1 MKNLWRTVKGF
12 TFIVIVLSL
21 LISVLFGYRDI
32 PTDELKVKY
41 AQKPS
46 SFTSI
51 NGIDTHFRDEGN
63 KTDSIPIVLIHGTG
77 ASLHT
82 FDEWTNRLIQDFRV
96 VRMDLPGYG
105 LTNPFLDHD
114 YSIDHYVEFINA
126 FLEKHKIKRC
136 IIGGNSLGGHIAW
149 QYALQYP
156 QKVDQLILI
165 DAGGLP
171 SRSKST
177 PIAFKLA
184 EIPIVKNLFKYITP
198 KFVVRSSVEN
208 VYANPEKI
216 SDELIERYFELSL
229 REGNRQAFIDRFKKQ
244 KSSSSYEHIS
254 KVTQETLILWGE
266 KDFLIPV
273 DNAYFFEK
281 KLPNSTLVIFEN
293 LGHVP
298 MEEDAEQSLAPVLN
312 FLAQKN

>member
-1 MKNLWRTVKGF
+1 MKNFWPIVKIF
-12 TFIVIVLSL
+12 ALIAVALSL
-21 LISVLFGYRDI
+21 LICILFGYSDI
-32 PTDELKVKY
+32 PTEELKLKY

-46 SFTSI
+46 SFASI

-82 FDEWTNRLIQDFRV
+82 FDEWTNGLKQDFRV

-105 LTNPFLDHD
+105 LTNPFINHD
-114 YSIDHYVEFINA
+114 YSINHYVEFINA
-126 FLEKHKIKRC
+126 FLEKQKIKRC

-149 QYALQYP
+149 QYALQHP
-156 QKVDQLILI
+156 QKVDRLILI
-165 DAGGLP
+165 DAGGFP

-184 EIPIVKNLFKYITP
+184 KIPLIKNLFKYITP

-216 SDELIERYFELSL
+216 SEELIKRYFELSL

-244 KSSSSYEHIS
+244 KSSSSHEHIS
-254 KVTQETLILWGE
+254 KIIQETLILWGE

-273 DNAYFFEK
+273 DNAYLFEK
-281 KLPNSTLVIFEN
+281 KLPNSTLVLFKN